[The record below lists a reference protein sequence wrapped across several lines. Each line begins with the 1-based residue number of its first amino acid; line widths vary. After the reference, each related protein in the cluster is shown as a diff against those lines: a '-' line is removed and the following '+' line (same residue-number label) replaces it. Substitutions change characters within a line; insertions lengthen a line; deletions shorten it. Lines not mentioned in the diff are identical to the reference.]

1 MPARVRSESKSAD
14 LPVCAAAAAAAAR
27 AGRGAQAS
35 QSTVREREHSA
46 CGQSVVGLFC
56 NPPKEGMTANIL
68 AGGSP
73 ASTEIQNSILWI
85 LFIFSVF
92 LPPLRDCTDCPH
104 RSHAPS
110 GESRESDSCT
120 RTFPYPV
127 TGGLR
132 NPHHHPHGTPCL
144 ASILLY
150 GEGFSLLSEL

>member
-27 AGRGAQAS
+27 AGRGGAQAS

-85 LFIFSVF
+85 LFIFLF
-92 LPPLRDCTDCPH
+92 FCPRYVTVLIAH
-104 RSHAPS
+104 TAP
-110 GESRESDSCT
+110 T
-120 RTFPYPV
+120 RQAERAGRVIAVLGPFHT
-127 TGGLR
+127 R
-132 NPHHHPHGTPCL
+132 
-144 ASILLY
+144 
-150 GEGFSLLSEL
+150 